1 MPVMHKGNAMLVPYP
16 RIMLCHPKASLQRST
31 RSIISAVLSILSVVI
46 IIVISVFI
54 IIVIIV
60 FIITVYIYI
69 HTYLY
74 MGGTNASSVTL
85 SRPTPFHQCAYHYDS
100 SL

>member
-16 RIMLCHPKASLQRST
+16 RIICHPKASLQRST
-31 RSIISAVLSILSVVI
+31 RSIISAVLSNLSVVI
-46 IIVISVFI
+46 IIVIIDFI

-69 HTYLY
+69 H
-74 MGGTNASSVTL
+74 S
-85 SRPTPFHQCAYHYDS
+85 
-100 SL
+100 